1 MPIAINEMFYSIQG
15 EGPNAGAPAVFIRF
29 QGCQLRCPW
38 CDTGSSLDPDDP
50 HRNLTPDKILA
61 EISAWPCK
69 HVVITGGDPS
79 FQIEALDE
87 LSHFLLRHEYT
98 LEMETSGLRPVP
110 LEICHRFERINVGLK
125 LPNESQPFAD
135 SYYRAA
141 IAHYRTLPQAC
152 FKIVIDGEE
161 DIRFVVERLIGTG
174 LLRRERVVL
183 MPLGIT
189 PEEQNRR
196 APLVIEA
203 CKAHGFRFTPRLH
216 IMFAQR

>member
-1 MPIAINEMFYSIQG
+1 MQIAINEIFFSIQG

-38 CDTGSSLDPDDP
+38 CDTGGSLDPDDP
-50 HRNLTPDKILA
+50 HRTMTPERIQA
-61 EISAWPCK
+61 EIGAYPCT

-79 FQIEALDE
+79 MQIEGLDE
-87 LSHFLLRHEYT
+87 LTHLLLRSGYT

-125 LPNESQPFAD
+125 LPNDAQPFGD
-135 SYYRAA
+135 NYYRGA
-141 IAHYRTLPQAC
+141 IAHYRTLPQAS
-152 FKIVIDGEE
+152 FKIVIDGAE
-161 DIRFVVERLIGTG
+161 DIAWVVEKLVGTG
-174 LLRRERVVL
+174 LLKRERVVL
-183 MPLGIT
+183 MPLGTT
-189 PEEQNRR
+189 PEEQVRR